1 MSKASSGSIFR
12 ATNPSGK
19 VVYKVEVPN
28 GYTMN
33 GRRKKIRRTAQTM
46 AEARILQRKLI
57 ADIEGNRL
65 APAREETLQDYALWW
80 LHTVK
85 ANHVRYSTATD
96 YEDRLRRWVFP
107 YMGRLK
113 LSAIEARTVESW
125 MAELAKKNYSTKTI
139 NGART
144 VLNGVLKH
152 AYVTG
157 QLSRNPVAA
166 TSPFRAN
173 RDEKTQVKQP
183 WTKEEALQA
192 LDAAH
197 GTDFDLF
204 INIALT
210 LGLRRGEMLG
220 LTWDDINLTDGEI
233 SIRRTMKEERRFTA
247 SGRANVTLVTDKT
260 KTRASERTLKIGLT
274 VLSAIQRHKDN
285 VSAWKQRAGTDWP
298 ETNWVFVSQ
307 NGKPLFPSN
316 VNHRFVKFCRHKG
329 LRLIRIHDMRH
340 TAAILGLEAN
350 VRLEAV
356 SQALG
361 HTRIDVTKSIYAPYV
376 QILADEFT
384 TALDDSL
391 NESLLRMHVLAE
403 DSTEEVA

>member
-1 MSKASSGSIFR
+1 
-12 ATNPSGK
+12 
-19 VVYKVEVPN
+19 
-28 GYTMN
+28 
-33 GRRKKIRRTAQTM
+33 
-46 AEARILQRKLI
+46 
-57 ADIEGNRL
+57 
-65 APAREETLQDYALWW
+65 
-80 LHTVK
+80 
-85 ANHVRYSTATD
+85 
-96 YEDRLRRWVFP
+96 
-107 YMGRLK
+107 
-113 LSAIEARTVESW
+113 
-125 MAELAKKNYSTKTI
+125 
-139 NGART
+139 
-144 VLNGVLKH
+144 VLKH

-173 RDEKTQVKQP
+173 RDEKTQVKKP
-183 WTKEEALQA
+183 WTKEEALTA
-192 LDAAH
+192 LEAAH

-233 SIRRTMKEERRFTA
+233 SIRRTMKEERRFTS

-285 VSAWKQRAGTDWP
+285 VSTWKQRAGTDWP
-298 ETNWVFVSQ
+298 ETNWVFVGQ

-316 VNHRFVKFCRHKG
+316 VNHRFVKFCRDKG

-340 TAAILGLEAN
+340 TAAVLGLEAN

>member
-1 MSKASSGSIFR
+1 MSKASTGTIFR
-12 ATNPSGK
+12 STNPSGK
-19 VVYKVEVPN
+19 VVYKVEVPH
-28 GYTMN
+28 GYDLQ
-33 GRRKKIRRTAQTM
+33 GRRKKIRRTAPTQ
-46 AEARILQRKLI
+46 AEARLLQRQLI
-57 ADIEGNRL
+57 ADIEANRL

-107 YMGRLK
+107 YLGRQK
-113 LSAIEARTVESW
+113 LSAIEPRTVESW
-125 MAELAKKNYSTKTI
+125 MAILATKKYSTKTI

-144 VLNGVLKH
+144 VLFGVLKH

-166 TSPFRAN
+166 TRPFRSN
-173 RDEKTQVKQP
+173 RDEKTQVKEP
-183 WTKEEALQA
+183 WTKEEALCA
-192 LDAAH
+192 LEAVQ
-197 GTDFDLF
+197 GTEFDLF
-204 INIALT
+204 VNIALT
-210 LGLRRGEMLG
+210 LGLRRGEILG
-220 LTWDDINLTDGEI
+220 LTWGDFNLDEGTI
-233 SIRRTMKEERRFTA
+233 SIRRTMKEERRFDE
-247 SGRANVTLVTDKT
+247 SGRGTVNLVTDKT

-274 VLSAIQRHKDN
+274 VLAAIQRHRRF
-285 VSAWKQRAGTDWP
+285 VQTIRESAGSEWVETD
-298 ETNWVFVSQ
+298 WVFVSQ
-307 NGKPLFPSN
+307 NGSPLYPSN
-316 VNHRFVKFCRHKG
+316 VNHRFVKFCRDKG

-340 TAAILGLEAN
+340 TSAVLGLEAN

-376 QILADEFT
+376 QILSDEFT

-391 NESLLRMHVLAE
+391 NESLLQMHVIHE
-403 DSTEEVA
+403 TDTKEVA

>member
-1 MSKASSGSIFR
+1 MSSASTGSIFR

-113 LSAIEARTVESW
+113 LSAIESRTIESW

-144 VLNGVLKH
+144 VLFGVLKH

-173 RDEKTQVKQP
+173 RDEKTQVKTP
-183 WTKEEALQA
+183 WTKEEALKA
-192 LDAAH
+192 LEAAH

-233 SIRRTMKEERRFTA
+233 SIRRTMKEERRFTS

-260 KTRASERTLKIGLT
+260 KTKASERTLKIGLT
-274 VLSAIQRHKDN
+274 VLSAIQRHRDK
-285 VSAWKQRAGTDWP
+285 VSIWKLRAGKDWP
-298 ETNWVFVSQ
+298 ETNWVFVSS

-316 VNHRFVKFCRHKG
+316 VNHRFVRFCRDKG

-340 TAAILGLEAN
+340 TAAVLGLEAN

-376 QILADEFT
+376 QILVDEFT

-391 NESLLRMHVLAE
+391 NESLLRMHVLAK

>member
-1 MSKASSGSIFR
+1 MSSSSTGSIFR
-12 ATNPSGK
+12 STNPSGK

-33 GRRKKIRRTAQTM
+33 GRRNKIRRTAKTM

-85 ANHVRYSTATD
+85 ANHVRYSTAAD

-113 LSAIEARTVESW
+113 LSAIEARTVEEW
-125 MAELAKKNYSTKTI
+125 MAVLATKNFSTKTI

-144 VLNGVLKH
+144 VLYGVLKH

-192 LDAAH
+192 LDAAR

-204 INIALT
+204 VNIALT
-210 LGLRRGEMLG
+210 LGLRRGEILG
-220 LTWDDINLTDGEI
+220 LTWDDINLTDGTI
-233 SIRRTMKEERRFTA
+233 SIRRTMKEERRFNEA
-247 SGRANVTLVTDKT
+247 GRANVSLVTDKT

-274 VLSAIQRHKDN
+274 VLSAIQRHRDS
-285 VSAWKQRAGTDWP
+285 VMIWKQQSGNAWP
-298 ETNWVFVSQ
+298 ETDWVFVSQ

-316 VNHRFVKFCRHKG
+316 VNHRFVKFCRDKG

-340 TAAILGLEAN
+340 TAAVLGLEAN

-384 TALDDSL
+384 TALDDNL
-391 NESLLRMHVLAE
+391 NESLLRMHVIAK

>member
-1 MSKASSGSIFR
+1 
-12 ATNPSGK
+12 
-19 VVYKVEVPN
+19 
-28 GYTMN
+28 
-33 GRRKKIRRTAQTM
+33 
-46 AEARILQRKLI
+46 
-57 ADIEGNRL
+57 
-65 APAREETLQDYALWW
+65 
-80 LHTVK
+80 
-85 ANHVRYSTATD
+85 
-96 YEDRLRRWVFP
+96 
-107 YMGRLK
+107 MGRLK

-220 LTWDDINLTDGEI
+220 LTWDDINLADGEI
-233 SIRRTMKEERRFTA
+233 SIRRTMKEERRFTS

-285 VSAWKQRAGTDWP
+285 VSVWKQRSGTDWP
-298 ETNWVFVSQ
+298 ETNWVFVGQ

-316 VNHRFVKFCRHKG
+316 VNHRFVKFCRDKG

-340 TAAILGLEAN
+340 TAAVLGLEAN

-391 NESLLRMHVLAE
+391 NESLLRMHVLAK